1 VEWWHALTA
10 MKVPTKLVVYSD
22 EGHMFIKPADAR
34 DYYVR
39 TLEWFDEWFGKVAPQ
54 K

>member
-1 VEWWHALTA
+1 
-10 MKVPTKLVVYSD
+10 
-22 EGHMFIKPADAR
+22 MFIKPADAR

-39 TLEWFDEWFGKVAPQ
+39 TLDWFDEWLGKAAPQ